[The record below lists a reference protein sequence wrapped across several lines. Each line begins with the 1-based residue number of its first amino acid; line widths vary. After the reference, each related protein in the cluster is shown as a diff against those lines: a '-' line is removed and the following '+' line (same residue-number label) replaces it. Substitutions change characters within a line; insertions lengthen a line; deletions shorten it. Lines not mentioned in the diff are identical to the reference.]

1 MNFFKVCVFATLSL
15 FSHCMYNMENKFCFM
30 AYCED

>member
-1 MNFFKVCVFATLSL
+1 MNFFKVFGALSL
-15 FSHCMYNMENKFCFM
+15 FSHCMYNMENKFYFM